1 MKLRIVL
8 FLLVVFGFS
17 ACRHYTCPTYL
28 KKDTK
33 EVKTQTEKV

>member
-1 MKLRIVL
+1 MKVKVL
-8 FLLVVFGFS
+8 LFALVVFGAS

-33 EVKTQTEKV
+33 EVKTNTAKV